1 MARLIVN
8 PCTPQARPIALN
20 AGVNR
25 LGRNEHNDFSIDD
38 VSVSGSHCEVIL
50 SDGTVRL
57 RDLGSTNGT
66 FVNGAAVTD
75 VHLKDG
81 EQIQLGN
88 VRLVFEAA
96 SAATPPTA
104 APVMVNDVQ
113 PAIPPP
119 RAGPI
124 RISLGRIA
132 EVPQAVPAET
142 PVTTEVPVT
151 ATVAVSRNMSC
162 KHHPRTPA
170 RWLCTPC
177 GKAFCDLCVSARPGS
192 QMFCR
197 SCGNPV
203 DRLEVTL
210 EAPREMT
217 FFRELPRAALYP
229 LRGTG
234 LMIIIV
240 ATLLFAAMRFISV
253 GFFGLIIQVI
263 ALGYLFSYVQN
274 IIHST
279 SSDDDEL
286 PDLPPMDE
294 VFSGFF
300 KLIGVGLISFGP
312 AIVIAWLAIA
322 KEEPTA
328 GIALIPAVIFGCI
341 YFPMAFLA
349 VAIKDT
355 VAAANPL
362 IVAPSILRV
371 PLEYLVTVVLLGGLF
386 GLRWLGDAV
395 SDAMGGQALR
405 TTSIPQMFLLF
416 GLRAL
421 WAFLSV
427 YLLTVTM
434 RILGLLYRTKRHRLG
449 W

>member
-8 PCTPQARPIALN
+8 PCSPQARQIALKP
-20 AGVNR
+20 GVNR
-25 LGRNEHNDFSIDD
+25 LGRNAENDFSIDD
-38 VSVSGSHCEVIL
+38 ASVSGSHCEVIL
-50 SDGTVRL
+50 SDGVVRL

-75 VHLKDG
+75 ANLYDG

-88 VRLVFEAA
+88 VPLVFEASPTTPVDDIKMA
-96 SAATPPTA
+96 SR
-104 APVMVNDVQ
+104 
-113 PAIPPP
+113 P
-119 RAGPI
+119 RGTGPI
-124 RISLGRIA
+124 RISLGTVA
-132 EVPQAVPAET
+132 EAPRAAPPET
-142 PVTTEVPVT
+142 PPPPP
-151 ATVAVSRNMSC
+151 AQMPAAGSAAVSRNTSC

-170 RWLCTPC
+170 RWLCTGC
-177 GKAFCDLCVSARPGS
+177 GKAFCDVCVAVRPGS

-197 SCGNPV
+197 SCGQPTEQ
-203 DRLEVTL
+203 LQVTL
-210 EAPREMT
+210 VAPRQKT

-229 LRGTG
+229 FRGTG
-234 LMIIIV
+234 LMIIIA
-240 ATLLFAAMRFISV
+240 ATLLFAALQFMSV
-253 GFFGLIIQVI
+253 GFIGLIVQVI

-279 SSDDDEL
+279 AVDDDEL

-312 AIVIAWLAIA
+312 ALVTAWLAIA
-322 KEEPTA
+322 KEQPTA

-362 IVAPSILRV
+362 VVAPSILRV
-371 PLEYLVTVVLLGGLF
+371 PLEYLVTVVLLGAVF
-386 GLRWLGDAV
+386 GVRWLGDAI
-395 SDAMGGQALR
+395 SDAMAGQALR

-434 RILGLLYRTKRHRLG
+434 RILGLLYLTKSQRLG